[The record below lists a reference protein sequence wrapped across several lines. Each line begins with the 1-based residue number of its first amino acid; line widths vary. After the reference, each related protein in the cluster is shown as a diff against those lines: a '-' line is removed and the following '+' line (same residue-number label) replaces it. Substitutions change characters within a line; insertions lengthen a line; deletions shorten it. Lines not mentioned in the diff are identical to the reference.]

1 MFGLFIL
8 LIVFSVFLYFY
19 PNLLNHA
26 DNYVPADPLTT
37 PAHIVPEWYFLP
49 FYAILRSVPH
59 KLGGVLAMGGAIVLL
74 LILPYL
80 NTSRVRST
88 YFRPLYAQ
96 AFWFLFFDFLFLG
109 WIGQKEVA
117 EPYTYLGI
125 LATLYY
131 FLFFLVLVPFLGILE
146 EKLIR
151 YDVEK
156 I

>member
-1 MFGLFIL
+1 
-8 LIVFSVFLYFY
+8 
-19 PNLLNHA
+19 
-26 DNYVPADPLTT
+26 
-37 PAHIVPEWYFLP
+37 
-49 FYAILRSVPH
+49 
-59 KLGGVLAMGGAIVLL
+59 MGGAVALLFVL
-74 LILPYL
+74 PFL

-96 AFWFLFFDFLFLG
+96 AFWFLLFDFIFLA

-125 LATLYY
+125 IGTLYY
-131 FLFFLVLVPFLGILE
+131 FFFFLVLVPVLGILE